1 MKPVATVLLISLML
15 VTPGGRADLET
26 GLNAARH
33 QNWPV
38 AKSEFERAA
47 EAGDSAA
54 MVNLGNLY
62 MKGLG
67 VAQDYSQAKEW
78 YQRAADR
85 DDRAGQGKLGL
96 LHYYGLGVPIDYN
109 LAAHWFER
117 AANQGEPTAET
128 ILASLYVRGDG
139 VGKDLSAAYFWYTRA
154 LEQGYPEAEH
164 ARATLVDTMT
174 PGEIG
179 EALNRLAAT
188 HTPSDPEVETP
199 PAKVRLSEQYRQQN
213 RPPRTKAQ
221 IVTPKPLARPTRE
234 HTALPGKHAKPHPKH
249 TASARKRTQAKHAS
263 SHTKHKVRRQRI
275 KTYGSG

>member
-1 MKPVATVLLISLML
+1 MKPLAPVLLISLLL

-47 EAGDSAA
+47 EAGDPAA

-67 VAQDYSQAKEW
+67 VAQDYSLAKEW

-109 LAAHWFER
+109 QAAHWFEL

-139 VGKDLSAAYFWYTRA
+139 VDKDLSAAYFWYTRA
-154 LEQGYPEAEH
+154 LEQGHPEAEH

-179 EALNRLAAT
+179 EALNRLTAT
-188 HTPSDPEVETP
+188 HTPTDPEVETP
-199 PAKVRLSEQYRQQN
+199 PAKVRLSEQYRQHH
-213 RPPRTKAQ
+213 RPPHTKAQ
-221 IVTPKPLARPTRE
+221 IATPKPHVKP
-234 HTALPGKHAKPHPKH
+234 HQKHAKPTSKHATAPKKHARQKDVPSHPKPK
-249 TASARKRTQAKHAS
+249 ARLK
-263 SHTKHKVRRQRI
+263 HTKIH
-275 KTYGSG
+275 GSH